1 MQNFFLGGD
10 CSKGYSD
17 FLIIDEKRKTI
28 EPNFQLDDTF
38 EGHNSLYKVLTDLF
52 KKYPDA
58 TCFAAVEST
67 GSYEN
72 NWFNALKSF
81 SRDLPIKVTRIN
93 PYAINHHNEAT
104 MKRVTNDSI
113 SAYGIAEYQIHHPE
127 KLNYEQDDEYQSAK
141 RFLSALEMLTKT
153 STQLL
158 NELET
163 LIYTA
168 NPEIMTYKKNK
179 MPQWLL
185 TLLYTYPDAAT
196 LATASVEDLCKIP
209 HIARTRAKSI
219 IACAQQSVASASD
232 EMTRI
237 AIRTIITSITSQQ
250 KLIALN
256 MRELQKR
263 VQLPQ
268 VELLRTFKSIG
279 VLSAIRLLIEI
290 GCIERFPTV
299 KHLASY
305 FGVHPVYKQSGDGT
319 WGMHMSKRGRRRPR
333 ATLFMV
339 ALNGIQ
345 HNPVIKDVFIRERQ
359 KGKVKMAALGVCM
372 HKILRII
379 YGMLK
384 NNTAFD
390 PGVDRFNQERVLV
403 KEGTKKNNDTKRRF
417 QKEDATAPISKK
429 QARKRKEREMS
440 QSEQLTQSGI
450 NALAPSVESK

>member
-1 MQNFFLGGD
+1 MQKVFLGGD

-17 FLIIDEKRKTI
+17 FIIIDEKKQTI

-38 EGHNSLYKVLTDLF
+38 EGHNSLYNVLQNLF
-52 KKYPDA
+52 EKYPDA
-58 TCFAAVEST
+58 ICFAAVEST

-93 PYAINHHNEAT
+93 PYATNHNNEAA

-127 KLNYEQDDEYQSAK
+127 KLNYEQDDEYRSVK
-141 RFLSALEMLTKT
+141 RFLTALEMLTKT
-153 STQLL
+153 NTQLL

-168 NPEIMTYKKNK
+168 NPELLMYKRSK

-196 LATASVEDLCKIP
+196 LAKASVEDLCKIP
-209 HIARTRAKSI
+209 HVARTRAKSI

-232 EMTRI
+232 DMTRI

-256 MRELQKR
+256 MLELQKR

-268 VELLRTFKSIG
+268 IELLRTFKSIG
-279 VLSAIRLLIEI
+279 VLSAIRILIEI

-299 KHLASY
+299 KHLASF
-305 FGVHPVYKQSGDGT
+305 FGLHPVYKQSGDGT
-319 WGMHMSKRGRRRPR
+319 WGMHMSKKGRRRPR
-333 ATLFMV
+333 TTLFMV
-339 ALNGIQ
+339 ALNGIK
-345 HNPVIKDVFIRERQ
+345 NNLLIKDVFVRERQ

-379 YGMLK
+379 YAMLK

-390 PGVDRFNQERVLV
+390 PGIDRLNQERVFA
-403 KEGTKKNNDTKRRF
+403 KKGTKKNSDTKRRF
-417 QKEDATAPISKK
+417 QKEDAIAPISKK
-429 QARKRKEREMS
+429 QARRRKEREMLS
-440 QSEQLTQSGI
+440 RPKKS
-450 NALAPSVESK
+450 